1 MPRAQAI
8 PTQMRADIEH
18 LIIIEKQSHSAV
30 LNWLATRGVHCDA
43 RTLKRY
49 CRKWNIS
56 RQAPEEVVSFIDTEF
71 HTTLH
76 DDSTIARHLN
86 ERGFSVSA
94 RQVRRIRTAQ
104 GWKHRTRDSEE
115 RQQNWSETFHRV
127 GQALAEG
134 TVRSYGREMVQ
145 SNLRREQGYR
155 AREDDVRNALKLQD
169 PAGTETRKPG
179 TKRKRRLEYI
189 VPGPNFLWSI
199 DGHDKLA
206 SYGIE
211 MHCEKF
217 NPSLAERQAS
227 VKPEKRHPSV
237 LPGPEDDILCIS
249 DDSPPKQLSSPPPR
263 LPTRSAQHIPSLMS
277 GVGEKARRDSAAATS
292 KIKAGYNLAPDSFH
306 FLIGVAHYNPTVE
319 KWKKAPTNWMKAEGN
334 RTITSEALLQSL
346 LAKVRLELDRSAY
359 KQWLTPTQSG
369 NWLLCHQITQ

>member
-18 LIIIEKQSHSAV
+18 LIIIEKRSHSAV

-211 MHCEKF
+211 IYGAIDAYSRRILWF
-217 NPSLAERQAS
+217 YVGNSNRTQLSVVRQFLNAVQHYNLCPDYIRSDRGSETPLVADVQYSFYIESRKAS
-227 VKPEKRHPSV
+227 G
-237 LPGPEDDILCIS
+237 LPEDEV
-249 DDSPPKQLSSPPPR
+249 QL
-263 LPTRSAQHIPSLMS
+263 LPLRNCYFYGVSTSNVKIERFWRSLIEGMTLPWMVRCPVHIYS
-277 GVGEKARRDSAAATS
+277 
-292 KIKAGYNLAPDSFH
+292 
-306 FLIGVAHYNPTVE
+306 
-319 KWKKAPTNWMKAEGN
+319 
-334 RTITSEALLQSL
+334 
-346 LAKVRLELDRSAY
+346 
-359 KQWLTPTQSG
+359 
-369 NWLLCHQITQ
+369 